1 MRQAHPG
8 HPRSPTRRGEALT
21 KPALP
26 LLIRIGAAGC
36 LAVSGVIHAQLYL
49 HGYRTI
55 PGVGPA
61 FLLQAS
67 GAFAVALLLALSA
80 TVLLRL
86 AAAAVAAGALAGFI
100 ASRTIGVF
108 GFIEYGLQ
116 PAPQALISILVEAA
130 TLGLLAIPLRH
141 LTTPNTTTNKD
152 P

>member
-1 MRQAHPG
+1 M
-8 HPRSPTRRGEALT
+8 

-26 LLIRIGAAGC
+26 LLTRIGAASC

-67 GAFAVALLLALSA
+67 GAFAVALLLALS
-80 TVLLRL
+80 TTMVLRL
-86 AAAAVAAGALAGFI
+86 AAAAVAAGALVGFI

-108 GFIEYGLQ
+108 GFLEYGLH
-116 PAPQALISILVEAA
+116 PAPAALISILVEGAA
-130 TLGLLAIPLRH
+130 LGLLAISLH
-141 LTTPNTTTNKD
+141 LTSYQPTSPR
-152 P
+152 